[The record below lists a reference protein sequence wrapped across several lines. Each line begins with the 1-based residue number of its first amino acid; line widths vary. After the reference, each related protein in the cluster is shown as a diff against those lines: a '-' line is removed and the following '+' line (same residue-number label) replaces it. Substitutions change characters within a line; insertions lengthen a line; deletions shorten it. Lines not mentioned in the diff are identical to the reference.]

1 MVSLFFSYSHKDE
14 DLRNE
19 LETHLGLLKRQGII
33 SAWHDRRIT
42 AGSDFNEAISAELEK
57 AGIILLLISA
67 NFLNSDYCYEKE
79 MKRALEKH
87 RAKAAVVI
95 PVILHPCDWLSSPF
109 GQLRATPT
117 DGKPI
122 SMFANQHE
130 ALALVVKDIREV
142 AKRFQVAPPATKPE
156 EAPSSQETEKS
167 SERSSNLRIKKKFDD
182 HDKDAFIED
191 SYEYIARYFVG
202 SLEELQARNPNIK
215 TRFKRVSET
224 SFTASIYDDGAR
236 VAQCAIWYSIGKG
249 GIGAAGIAYSHSGE
263 DKANSYNE
271 MLTIAE
277 NGYTLQLK
285 GFGMPMMGGVGRDP
299 ISQQGAAEYYWS
311 LLIRPLQE

>member
-167 SERSSNLRIKKKFDD
+167 SERSSNLRIK
-182 HDKDAFIED
+182 
-191 SYEYIARYFVG
+191 
-202 SLEELQARNPNIK
+202 NP
-215 TRFKRVSET
+215 SCYL
-224 SFTASIYDDGAR
+224 S
-236 VAQCAIWYSIGKG
+236 VAG
-249 GIGAAGIAYSHSGE
+249 
-263 DKANSYNE
+263 
-271 MLTIAE
+271 
-277 NGYTLQLK
+277 
-285 GFGMPMMGGVGRDP
+285 
-299 ISQQGAAEYYWS
+299 
-311 LLIRPLQE
+311 